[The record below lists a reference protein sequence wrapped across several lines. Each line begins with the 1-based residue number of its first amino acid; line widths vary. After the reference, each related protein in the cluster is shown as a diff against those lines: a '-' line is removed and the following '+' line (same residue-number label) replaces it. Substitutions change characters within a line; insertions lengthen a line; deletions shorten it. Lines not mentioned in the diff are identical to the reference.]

1 MMRLLRAHPE
11 LVDVVPSDRIAVV
24 VNKVRTGAS
33 GLAPELGVA
42 QTLQRFGGI
51 APVAQWP
58 LDVAA
63 ADAALL
69 SARPIVDVAGRSRLR
84 RAMQA
89 TTALL
94 LPAEQTRAAA
104 REAAQATRRRRPRI
118 ALR

>member
-1 MMRLLRAHPE
+1 
-11 LVDVVPSDRIAVV
+11 VPSDRIAVV

-33 GLAPELGVA
+33 GLAPETGVA

-58 LDVAA
+58 FDPGA

-69 SARPIVDVAGRSRLR
+69 SARPLVDVAGRSRLR

-89 TTALL
+89 TALTL
-94 LPAEQTRAAA
+94 LPPEPTRAAA
-104 REAAQATRRRRPRI
+104 RAASRATRRRGMRF